1 MPRSWLD
8 RADLLI
14 ADSQPGR
21 ASHGCPARCLFV
33 GRGSCLLE
41 VDRADKAVR
50 PVVLEAARENGLED
64 AAGRLSRPVI
74 KTEAGLWVVIA
85 TGVAAAFAAATLG
98 RLWAAED

>member
-8 RADLLI
+8 RLGSLI
-14 ADSQPGR
+14 AGSQPGR
-21 ASHGCPARCLFV
+21 ASHGCLARFLCV
-33 GRGSCLLE
+33 GIGSCLLE

-50 PVVLEAARENGLED
+50 AVFLEAARRNGLED

-74 KTEAGLWVVIA
+74 KAEAGLWGVIA
-85 TGVAAAFAAATLG
+85 AGVGAAAAAATLG